1 MIGGRGQSS
10 ALCVRALGRPTAVCR
25 SIDRR
30 TDRSL
35 RSDLTIPHTTPHHR
49 RAFLAQ
55 HARKLQAANAA
66 LQQTELFKSHDG
78 GEEAA
83 IFMAALMPGRA
94 AHASE
99 LIPPRWLMV
108 TLVG

>member
-1 MIGGRGQSS
+1 M
-10 ALCVRALGRPTAVCR
+10 
-25 SIDRR
+25 
-30 TDRSL
+30 
-35 RSDLTIPHTTPHHR
+35 
-49 RAFLAQ
+49 
-55 HARKLQAANAA
+55 